1 MKKICCLL
9 LSLIM
14 IISLVSCTFESNKN
28 VSNTSEES
36 SVNTSATEL
45 SYDNNAN
52 NKPSLNTEAE
62 KMYRAALEDKIYV
75 VDEQLGEVKLKDCRF
90 PSNNLRLGDCEF
102 LSKALLDMNKDG
114 VKELVIQSED
124 KDHIILHY
132 YDGKVYSYSF
142 DIKNFYNLNTD
153 GTFYWSDNS
162 LSNECLCG
170 LNRIVFDGASLK
182 IEEIYL
188 IKGRPDEINDYY
200 MGGKPVTR
208 EEYLNYY
215 QSNCKTRMR
224 FSPLEF
230 SSQYPISSLQAVHIA
245 SNYWGF
251 EDGEYDCAAGKT
263 SIHRIVLLS
272 KPSIESR
279 YYRVAWKIE
288 TSHHCFDGW
297 EARLPEYTDV
307 YKQLLVDART
317 GECFEYVESEP
328 DGKGGEPDGK
338 GWEPDGKG

>member
-9 LSLIM
+9 LCLIM
-14 IISLVSCTFESNKN
+14 TISLVSCTFEDNKN
-28 VSNTSEES
+28 VSDSTEES
-36 SVNTSATEL
+36 SGTRATET
-45 SYDNNAN
+45 SYDNNDDDE
-52 NKPSLNTEAE
+52 PSLNDEAE
-62 KMYRAALEDKIYV
+62 KMYREAIEEKIYV

-90 PSNNLRLGDCEF
+90 ASNNLRLGDCEF
-102 LSKALLDMNKDG
+102 LSKALLDMDKDG

-142 DIKNFYNLNTD
+142 DIKSFYNLNTD

-188 IKGRPDEINDYY
+188 IKRRPDENNDYY
-200 MGGKPVTR
+200 MGGKQVSR
-208 EEYLNYY
+208 EEYRHYY
-215 QSNCKTRMR
+215 DSNQKTRMR

-230 SSQYPISSLQAVHIA
+230 SCQYPISSLQAVYIA

-251 EDGEYDCAAGKT
+251 EDGANDGAAGT
-263 SIHRIVLLS
+263 TRIHRIVLLS

-279 YYRVAWKIE
+279 YYRVVWKIE
-288 TSHHCFDGW
+288 NIRHGYDGW
-297 EARLPEYTDV
+297 EASLPSFTYV
-307 YKQLLVDART
+307 YEQLLIDART

-328 DGKGGEPDGK
+328 DGKG
-338 GWEPDGKG
+338 WEPDGKG